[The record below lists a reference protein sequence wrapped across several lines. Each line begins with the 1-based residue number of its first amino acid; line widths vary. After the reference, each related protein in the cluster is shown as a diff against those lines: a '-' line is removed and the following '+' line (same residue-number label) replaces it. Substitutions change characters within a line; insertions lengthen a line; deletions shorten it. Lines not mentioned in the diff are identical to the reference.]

1 MEHIRSSTPD
11 RDFEFLSSPRLA
23 DGRRLTVRI
32 SKVGGGTVGRAYD
45 GRWHY
50 RVRSA
55 NGRKILAEGDDLN
68 TGTPKTHR
76 EAAEILL
83 DFLDDVV

>member
-1 MEHIRSSTPD
+1 MEHTRSMLD
-11 RDFEFLSSPRLA
+11 RDFEFLSSPRLE
-23 DGRRLTVRI
+23 GGERLTVRI

-55 NGRKILAEGDDLN
+55 DGRKIIAEGDDLI
-68 TGTPKTHR
+68 TPIPKTHR
-76 EAAEILL
+76 EVVLIVL
-83 DFLDDVV
+83 DFLDDLT